1 MLARHHEAVRA
12 AFGRGIRVA
21 FYLGTHFQYSG
32 GEVLTRNR
40 ILAPTFAALLS
51 VMTVGS
57 LHAQSATVALCK
69 DGKTSTYTG
78 RGACSSHGGLAR
90 LVVRYQGTVVR
101 REATVASVAERRA
114 AAARA
119 AEVPQ
124 PSVRAVE
131 RANAN
136 SAVRRSVAI
145 NNTNSRGAIA
155 LCQDGLYSHAAR
167 RRDACLHHD
176 GVARWM

>member
-1 MLARHHEAVRA
+1 M
-12 AFGRGIRVA
+12 
-21 FYLGTHFQYSG
+21 
-32 GEVLTRNR
+32 LTRNR

-51 VMTVGS
+51 VMTAGS
-57 LHAQSATVALCK
+57 LHAQSATVAICK

-90 LVVRYQGTVVR
+90 LVVRHQGTVVR
-101 REATVASVAERRA
+101 REPTAASVVERRA

-131 RANAN
+131 RANEN

-145 NNTNSRGAIA
+145 NNTNPRGAIA
-155 LCQDGLYSHAAR
+155 LCQDGLYSHAR